1 MIELFQSMTS
11 FIWQGI
17 ILIIPMPWRFAT
29 ILLLTLFILPWIL
42 LRGLPITISYSSKIL
57 LRLAVSLFNGLFQ
70 IEGLITQKIRRKNSN
85 IPPIIYIL
93 GDLITE
99 LLSVCDKFV
108 ALLDKLIKN
117 ITTYRWSMPKKIYVL
132 LFILLVVLCSIRSF
146 LGKKSSNELILI
158 GSIVGNWHKFEN
170 RIVTGKD
177 SSSNLSILPEE
188 FIRDYYYLINSS
200 QYQIAWN
207 YLSPGFKSNK
217 NIMKKGY
224 IDYVEHWQK
233 YERVSVNQVNLI
245 QKSKYSALVDI
256 ELQYYK
262 ENTGKQFAVERIRY
276 PLIWDKKN
284 SSWLI
289 EKR

>member
-1 MIELFQSMTS
+1 MIELFQSLIS
-11 FIWQGI
+11 FIWQGV

-29 ILLLTLFILPWIL
+29 ILLMTLFILPWIF
-42 LRGLPITISYSSKIL
+42 LRGLPITINYGSKIL
-57 LRLAVSLFNGLFQ
+57 LQIAVSLSKGLLW
-70 IEGLITQKIRRKNSN
+70 IEYLITQKIRKKNSN
-85 IPPIIYIL
+85 IPSIIYIL
-93 GDLITE
+93 GDFISESLG
-99 LLSVCDKFV
+99 VYNNFV
-108 ALLDKLIKN
+108 IWLDKLAKN
-117 ITTYRWSMPKKIYVL
+117 ITTYCWFLPKKIYVL
-132 LFILLVVLCSIRSF
+132 LFVLIVIVCSIRSF

-170 RIVTGKD
+170 RIVMGKD

-224 IDYVEHWQK
+224 ISYVEHWQK

-256 ELQYYK
+256 DLQYYK